1 MNRPVYSKE
10 DIQQAAEAVK
20 EGKVILYPTDTIW
33 GLGCDASNPQALEK
47 LMKIKQRDPSKGFII
62 LIDQD
67 SKLHRYVKDVPEVA
81 WDLLDV
87 ATDPLTIVFDN
98 GINLAPLVKAD
109 DGSIA
114 IRVCKDDFCKEL
126 LSKLKSPLVS
136 TSANISGEPSP
147 ENFSQV
153 NPKVIGAV
161 DYVVKHRQ
169 QEKAKGKASS
179 IIKLGSG
186 GEVKV
191 LRT

>member
-1 MNRPVYSKE
+1 MNRPVYSK
-10 DIQQAAEAVK
+10 DDVQQAAEAVRD
-20 EGKVILYPTDTIW
+20 GKVILYPTDTIW

-126 LSKLKSPLVS
+126 LSKLKAPLVS

-153 NPKVIGAV
+153 NPQIINSV
-161 DYVVKHRQ
+161 DYAVKHRQ